1 VTTAIGV
8 TLPDGSASGA
18 AETLASLPLSFR
30 RSDGVTD
37 SVVVVQGLPGWVE
50 VAAAAARG
58 GAAGIIVVG
67 PTPADLAGLVALDQ
81 LAVAFVTDWQWS
93 SNPAIPAAAAAF
105 RTAALGAA
113 ALNTSGTGPNRL
125 ETRLVLPVGSDLNVA
140 LLEQLALVRRLVGPV
155 DELHILDQTSRNC
168 YAAGTTGGL
177 EVDLSLVCTAA
188 TTSVSLTRLLTVD
201 GSVELEVGS
210 PTTARP
216 ARVTVT
222 GPDGMTQL
230 PTLYESAHR
239 ASWRRLRDQLSGIGA
254 GSDLSDLRA
263 DTATLNR
270 SSGRT
275 TS

>member
-1 VTTAIGV
+1 MNAAIKL
-8 TLPDGSASGA
+8 TLPEVGGA
-18 AETLASLPLSFR
+18 EAAATLASLPLSFR
-30 RSDGVTD
+30 RSDGVAET
-37 SVVVVQGLPGWVE
+37 VAVVQGLPGWVD
-50 VAAAAARG
+50 VAAAAAHG
-58 GAAGIIVVG
+58 GAVGIIVVG
-67 PTPADLAGLVALDQ
+67 PTPADLTGLAALDE
-81 LAVAFVTDWQWS
+81 LSVAFVADWRWS
-93 SNPAIPAAAAAF
+93 SNPAVPASAAAF
-105 RTAALGAA
+105 TAAGQ
-113 ALNTSGTGPNRL
+113 GPYRL
-125 ETRLVLPVGSDLNVA
+125 ETRLIVPVGSDLDVSQ
-140 LLEQLALVRRLVGPV
+140 LEQLALVRRLVGPL
-155 DELHILDQTSRNC
+155 DELHILDRTARNC
-168 YAAGTTGGL
+168 YAEGITGTGVD
-177 EVDLSLVCTAA
+177 VDLSVVCTAA
-188 TTSVSLTRLLTVD
+188 VAPVSRTRLLTAN

-239 ASWRRLRDQLSGIGA
+239 ASWRRLRDQLSGMGA